1 MQEVRNSNTVEI
13 TEERAERVVL
23 AAVEEGITES
33 TGDMSHRMDELASLA
48 KAAPGLEYLYLSGKN
63 ITDFT
68 PLQSMQLK
76 KLAIHDI
83 SKETRTALEEMLP
96 DVEITAR

>member
-33 TGDMSHRMDELASLA
+33 IGDMSHRMDEACQPCESL
-48 KAAPGLEYLYLSGKN
+48 LYG
-63 ITDFT
+63 TGRYC
-68 PLQSMQLK
+68 
-76 KLAIHDI
+76 
-83 SKETRTALEEMLP
+83 RTEAGNSE
-96 DVEITAR
+96 

>member
-33 TGDMSHRMDELASLA
+33 TGDMITPTLTPLLRAASL
-48 KAAPGLEYLYLSGKN
+48 
-63 ITDFT
+63 ITLFSES
-68 PLQSMQLK
+68 LL
-76 KLAIHDI
+76 
-83 SKETRTALEEMLP
+83 
-96 DVEITAR
+96 